1 MFEHLLNLCRMN
13 HELIKQKL
21 VLLYLSHCKNLK
33 EYILWAFR
41 HIYWK
46 QLLPRRI
53 LYKITLF
60 WKMEIFAIVNSVV
73 DMECS
78 FRRDNLGRGNG
89 NLESKIRKSYF
100 IGYLSLNDPFLV
112 DLGSLFSMIRIDVFI
127 DSTSQ
132 KIKSFFCL
140 FAMYISFLL

>member
-21 VLLYLSHCKNLK
+21 ILFYISHSQNLK
-33 EYILWAFR
+33 EHIFR
-41 HIYWK
+41 ALRNIDRKH
-46 QLLPRRI
+46 LFPRRI

-60 WKMEIFAIVNSVV
+60 WKMEILAVVNSVI

-78 FRRDNLGRGNG
+78 FWRNYLGGG
-89 NLESKIRKSYF
+89 DWDLESKIKRNYF
-100 IGYLSLNDPFLV
+100 MGYLSLKDPFLV
-112 DLGSLFSMIRIDVFI
+112 DLGSLFSIIRIDVFI

-140 FAMYISFLL
+140 FAM